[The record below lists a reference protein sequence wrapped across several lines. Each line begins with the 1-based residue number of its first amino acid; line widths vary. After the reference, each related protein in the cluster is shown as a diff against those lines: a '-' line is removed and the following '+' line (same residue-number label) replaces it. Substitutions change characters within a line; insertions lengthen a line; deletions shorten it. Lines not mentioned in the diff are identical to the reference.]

1 MTIKSDIWLRRM
13 AEETGYRFRQ
23 LNRFAPFSDN
33 MHVLL
38 TKADKTAV

>member
-1 MTIKSDIWLRRM
+1 VARLAR
-13 AEETGYRFRQ
+13 EEGFHFRQ

-38 TKADKTAV
+38 TRA